1 MMFLVKH
8 ANALPNELPP
18 HIKDQVSQA
27 IMTQQTSLTYQQT
40 GIYPQP
46 TGAPQ
51 YPQSQYP
58 QSKQAQY
65 SQQPQ
70 TQYSRQS
77 QSQPQYAQQTQQ
89 YGTHM
94 HPQQTG
100 ASTLTP
106 QQTGSAFTPQQ
117 TGTYTLSN
125 SANSTLFP
133 QQTGTYTSNNSYP
146 QQSSFQPD
154 TPQSYQ
160 SNPAIP
166 WAVSPQE
173 KASYD
178 VIFKQYDPEST
189 GFIDGALFLYRYPLF
204 I

>member
-27 IMTQQTSLTYQQT
+27 IMTQQTPLAYQQT

-51 YPQSQYP
+51 YPQSQYL
-58 QSKQAQY
+58 QSTQAQY

-70 TQYSRQS
+70 TQYSQQS
-77 QSQPQYAQQTQQ
+77 HSQYPQQTQQ
-89 YGTHM
+89 YGTQYM
-94 HPQQTG
+94 HLQQTG

-106 QQTGSAFTPQQ
+106 QQTGTALTPQQ

-125 SANSTLFP
+125 SANPTLVP
-133 QQTGTYTSNNSYP
+133 QQAGTNSSNSYP
-146 QQSSFQPD
+146 QRSSFQPA

-173 KASYD
+173 KTSYD